1 MFFPV
6 SSVVLYHTTSD
17 MEQPAVCNLSNDNII
32 K

>member
-6 SSVVLYHTTSD
+6 SSVVLYHTTFD
-17 MEQPAVCNLSNDNII
+17 MEQPALRNLGNDSII